1 MHNIKDIRKD
11 IDNFKNTIKNRNVDV
26 DFDQILNL
34 DEENRKLIQEKEK
47 LEMEKKSIS
56 KSKDETLF
64 EKSKEISNKIDDLSK
79 NQKNVKDQLDQIL
92 SNIPNLPLNDVPV
105 GKDENSNKEVVK
117 SGKIKEMSFKP
128 KSHYE
133 IGEKLNMLDFDL
145 ATKTTGSR
153 FVFVKDKLASLERAI
168 SNFMIDTHVNNNG
181 YTEISPPLMATDNTM
196 FGTGQLPKFENDQFE
211 IKFDD
216 KNDRK
221 FLIPTAEVI
230 LTNMVKNQILNLKSL
245 PMRLVAS
252 TPCFRKEAGSY
263 GKDTKGMIRQHQFYK
278 VELVSIVENNK
289 CIEELERMTN
299 CATKILDDLQLP
311 YRKIILSTGD
321 MGFSAEKT
329 YDIEVWLPSENKYRE
344 ISSCSSC
351 GTFQAK
357 RMKARYKNNN
367 NENEF
372 VGTLNGRL
380 VASTPCF
387 RKEAGSYGKDT
398 KGMIRQHQFYKVE
411 LVSIVENNKCIEE
424 LERMTNCATKILDD
438 LQLPYR
444 KIILSTGDMGF
455 SAEKTYD
462 IEVWLPSENKYREIS
477 SCSSCGTFQ
486 AKRMKA
492 RYKNNNNENEFVG
505 TLNGSGL
512 AVGRTLIAILENYQT
527 EDGSIIIPEKLR
539 PYMNNMEKI
548 GIN

>member
-117 SGKIKEMSFKP
+117 SGEIKKMSFKP

-372 VGTLNGRL
+372 VGTLNG
-380 VASTPCF
+380 
-387 RKEAGSYGKDT
+387 
-398 KGMIRQHQFYKVE
+398 
-411 LVSIVENNKCIEE
+411 
-424 LERMTNCATKILDD
+424 
-438 LQLPYR
+438 
-444 KIILSTGDMGF
+444 
-455 SAEKTYD
+455 
-462 IEVWLPSENKYREIS
+462 
-477 SCSSCGTFQ
+477 
-486 AKRMKA
+486 
-492 RYKNNNNENEFVG
+492 
-505 TLNGSGL
+505 SGL

-527 EDGSIIIPEKLR
+527 EDGSITIPEKLR